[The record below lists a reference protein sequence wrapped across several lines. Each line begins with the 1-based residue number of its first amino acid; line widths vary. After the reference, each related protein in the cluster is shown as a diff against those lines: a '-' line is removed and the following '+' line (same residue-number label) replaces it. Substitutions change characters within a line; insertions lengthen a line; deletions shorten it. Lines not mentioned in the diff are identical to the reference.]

1 LKEQRHSTWNGSKFK
16 PNYLY
21 FQISFFLIEAMEKVK
36 SNPINRIV
44 EKYSFFSENVR
55 NNYVLRE

>member
-1 LKEQRHSTWNGSKFK
+1 M
-16 PNYLY
+16 
-21 FQISFFLIEAMEKVK
+21 SFFLIEAMEKVK

-44 EKYSFFSENVR
+44 EKYSFFSSENVR